1 MIVGISCRGLTKYYG
16 DADNQIAALK
26 SIDIDIYQSQIT
38 LLVGPSGSGKSTLLS
53 IFANILTQDQG
64 KVFLLG
70 QDISLLSQSQKAN
83 FIQKNLGIVF
93 QSLFLIP
100 TLNIHDNV
108 ALPLMIAGIDKNEAY
123 EKAFLA
129 LEEVN
134 MEKRKHSLPLNLSKG
149 QQQRVA
155 IARAIVNDAKIVLFD
170 EPTSALDAESGQD
183 LMILLKHFAEKK
195 EKTIFIVTHDSRIF
209 SYANKIINLSDG
221 RIVLK

>member
-1 MIVGISCRGLTKYYG
+1 MTVGISCRDLTKYYG

-53 IFANILTQDQG
+53 IVANILTQDQG

-70 QDISLLSQSQKAN
+70 QDISLFTQSQKAN

-100 TLNIHDNV
+100 TLDIHDNV

-209 SYANKIINLSDG
+209 SYANKIIHLSDG
-221 RIVLK
+221 RIILK